1 MSHAALQLRYCHS
14 LLNRR
19 NSNGCSTSPLV
30 PLTVKAGT
38 LGTLNKVILLRK
50 IFPTRSPQYPA
61 TLSEIEVTQFG
72 SILWNQQDFPSIFSP
87 SLRRGPSP
95 ATPEGCEEL
104 VLLDHVNVDPL
115 IEEPITRL
123 VLDTKAAIP
132 LQADFRIR
140 TSSVAHYTYGSGGMF
155 P

>member
-1 MSHAALQLRYCHS
+1 MDLSSGTDRTSFLYS
-14 LLNRR
+14 VLLFA
-19 NSNGCSTSPLV
+19 GDLPLL
-30 PLTVKAGT
+30 P
-38 LGTLNKVILLRK
+38 
-50 IFPTRSPQYPA
+50 
-61 TLSEIEVTQFG
+61 
-72 SILWNQQDFPSIFSP
+72 
-87 SLRRGPSP
+87 
-95 ATPEGCEEL
+95 PEGCEEL

-140 TSSVAHYTYGSGGMF
+140 TRTSSVAHYTYGSGGMF

>member
-1 MSHAALQLRYCHS
+1 MIPIRILPLEIAGLQFCTQSFSSQGAL
-14 LLNRR
+14 
-19 NSNGCSTSPLV
+19 PL
-30 PLTVKAGT
+30 P
-38 LGTLNKVILLRK
+38 
-50 IFPTRSPQYPA
+50 P
-61 TLSEIEVTQFG
+61 
-72 SILWNQQDFPSIFSP
+72 
-87 SLRRGPSP
+87 
-95 ATPEGCEEL
+95 PEGCEEL

-132 LQADFRIR
+132 LQADFRIH